1 MFRTFMKIGIDARMY
16 GARQTGIGN
25 YIRHLTEN
33 LFKIDRENQYFVFLL
48 KPEFSRYRILSPQVK
63 KIKVRARWY
72 TLSEQL
78 IFASV
83 LNRYNLDLMH
93 FPHFNAPF
101 LYRGK
106 YVLTVHDITQKYFP
120 GASFWRKQAYQFI
133 FSHNIKAARRVIA
146 VSRFTKNNILN
157 NFSCEAKKIKVIYEG
172 VDSRFKPGNK
182 DEALIRLRQKYPLNK
197 PFILYAGVMREH
209 KNVVGLVS
217 AFNLFLKKYRL
228 DYQLVLVGNFDP
240 RYTEIQTKIDRL
252 KLNKKVVQPGFV
264 SFDELLLFYQAA
276 EVLVLPSFRE
286 GFGFTPLEAISCGTP
301 VAASNTTSLP
311 EILGKA
317 ACYFDP
323 YDIKNMAETI
333 YKILEDRN
341 LQDVLVC
348 RGQKMIKNFSWT
360 KCASATLKLYQEAAA
375 LK

>member
-1 MFRTFMKIGIDARMY
+1 MKIGIDARMY

-146 VSRFTKNNILN
+146 VSRFTKNDILN